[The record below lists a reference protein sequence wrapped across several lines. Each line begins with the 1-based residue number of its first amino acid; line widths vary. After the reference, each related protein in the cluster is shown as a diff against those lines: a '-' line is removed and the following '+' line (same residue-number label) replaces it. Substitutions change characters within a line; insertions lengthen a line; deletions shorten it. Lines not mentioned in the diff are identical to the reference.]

1 MSLKILIFYFF
12 SSIFF
17 LTNNLFASHVTVV
30 DGDTIKL
37 GDIKIRFS
45 GIDAPEINQI
55 CVASEGKVAC
65 GKISRDILITK
76 VTNNK
81 ISCTDEGKDFY
92 GRVLGECF
100 VNGESLTF
108 SFYIK
113 STSAR
118 TGVALTITTRDS
130 AGGGGTVT
138 RATGVTFNSTTGWTR
153 VEKTFTLSGT
163 VSSNNRCFH
172 PVVRLVWI

>member
-17 LTNNLFASHVTVV
+17 LTNNLYASHVTVV

-37 GDIKIRFS
+37 GDVKIRFS
-45 GIDAPEINQI
+45 GIDAPEINQT

-100 VNGESLTF
+100 VNGESLSRYLVREGF
-108 SFYIK
+108 AFAYRKYSDKFISDEEYAK
-113 STSAR
+113 SNRLGMWAMKFQYPWDYR
-118 TGVALTITTRDS
+118 
-130 AGGGGTVT
+130 
-138 RATGVTFNSTTGWTR
+138 
-153 VEKTFTLSGT
+153 K
-163 VSSNNRCFH
+163 SN
-172 PVVRLVWI
+172 

>member
-37 GDIKIRFS
+37 GDVKIRFS
-45 GIDAPEINQI
+45 GIDAPEINQT

-100 VNGESLTF
+100 VNGESLSRYLVREGF
-108 SFYIK
+108 AFAYRKYSDKFISDEEYAK
-113 STSAR
+113 SNRLGMWSMKFQYPWDYR
-118 TGVALTITTRDS
+118 
-130 AGGGGTVT
+130 
-138 RATGVTFNSTTGWTR
+138 
-153 VEKTFTLSGT
+153 K
-163 VSSNNRCFH
+163 SN
-172 PVVRLVWI
+172 

>member
-1 MSLKILIFYFF
+1 MSLKILIFHFF

-17 LTNNLFASHVTVV
+17 LTNNLYASHVTVV

-37 GDIKIRFS
+37 GDVKIRFS
-45 GIDAPEINQI
+45 GIDAPEINQT

-100 VNGESLTF
+100 VNGESLSRYLVREGF
-108 SFYIK
+108 AFAYIK
-113 STSAR
+113 YSDKFILDEEYA
-118 TGVALTITTRDS
+118 
-130 AGGGGTVT
+130 
-138 RATGVTFNSTTGWTR
+138 
-153 VEKTFTLSGT
+153 K
-163 VSSNNRCFH
+163 SN
-172 PVVRLVWI
+172 RLGMWSMKFQYPWDYRKSN

>member
-37 GDIKIRFS
+37 GNVKIRFS

-100 VNGESLTF
+100 VNGESLSRYLVREGF
-108 SFYIK
+108 AFAYRKYSDKFISDEEYAK
-113 STSAR
+113 SNRLGMWSMKFQYPWDYR
-118 TGVALTITTRDS
+118 
-130 AGGGGTVT
+130 
-138 RATGVTFNSTTGWTR
+138 
-153 VEKTFTLSGT
+153 K
-163 VSSNNRCFH
+163 SN
-172 PVVRLVWI
+172 

>member
-17 LTNNLFASHVTVV
+17 FTNNLFASHVTVV
-30 DGDTIKL
+30 DGDTIKI
-37 GDIKIRFS
+37 GDVKIRFS
-45 GIDAPEINQI
+45 GIDAPEINQT

-65 GKISRDILITK
+65 GEISRDILTTK

-100 VNGESLTF
+100 VNGESLSRYLVRQGF
-108 SFYIK
+108 AFAYRKYSDKFILDEEYAK
-113 STSAR
+113 SNRFGMWSMKFQYPWDYR
-118 TGVALTITTRDS
+118 
-130 AGGGGTVT
+130 
-138 RATGVTFNSTTGWTR
+138 
-153 VEKTFTLSGT
+153 K
-163 VSSNNRCFH
+163 SN
-172 PVVRLVWI
+172 

>member
-37 GDIKIRFS
+37 GDVKIRFS
-45 GIDAPEINQI
+45 GIDAPEINQT

-81 ISCTDEGKDFY
+81 ISCTVEGKVFY

-100 VNGESLTF
+100 VNGESLSRYLVREGF
-108 SFYIK
+108 AFAYRKYSDKFILDEEYAK
-113 STSAR
+113 S
-118 TGVALTITTRDS
+118 
-130 AGGGGTVT
+130 
-138 RATGVTFNSTTGWTR
+138 
-153 VEKTFTLSGT
+153 
-163 VSSNNRCFH
+163 NRLGMWSMNFEY
-172 PVVRLVWI
+172 PWDWRKKN

>member
-17 LTNNLFASHVTVV
+17 LTNNLFASHVIVV

-37 GDIKIRFS
+37 GDVKIRFS

-100 VNGESLTF
+100 VNGESLSRYLVREGF
-108 SFYIK
+108 AFAYRKYSDKFILDEEYAK
-113 STSAR
+113 SNRLGMWSMKFQYPWDYR
-118 TGVALTITTRDS
+118 
-130 AGGGGTVT
+130 
-138 RATGVTFNSTTGWTR
+138 
-153 VEKTFTLSGT
+153 K
-163 VSSNNRCFH
+163 SNK
-172 PVVRLVWI
+172 

>member
-37 GDIKIRFS
+37 GDVKIRFT
-45 GIDAPEINQI
+45 GIDAPEINQT

-100 VNGESLTF
+100 VNGESLSRYLVRKGF
-108 SFYIK
+108 AFAYRKYSDKYILDEEYAK
-113 STSAR
+113 SNRLGMWSMKFQFPWDYR
-118 TGVALTITTRDS
+118 
-130 AGGGGTVT
+130 
-138 RATGVTFNSTTGWTR
+138 
-153 VEKTFTLSGT
+153 K
-163 VSSNNRCFH
+163 SNN
-172 PVVRLVWI
+172 